1 MGIKH
6 KSKYQVGDRIN
17 DSFELIENFSRKTIV
32 KGKNEWLWKCKCDC
46 GNEFNSREH
55 KLNLRKGCQSCT
67 NSINQTELALN
78 KANGVEH
85 IGLKNRLFKE
95 YKSGANKRDLCF
107 ELSFNQFIEL
117 MNGNCEYCGEIPS
130 ISEYQKQYMQ
140 KKIQPWAHN
149 GIDRIDSSIGY
160 TLENCVSCCSKCNYA
175 KHEMSLNEFKDWI
188 VKVNDYLI
196 LKGSS
201 TITKGSTLE
210 ANASGNGE
218 TPNS

>member
-17 DSFELIENFSRKTIV
+17 ESFELIENFSRKTTV

-107 ELSFNQFIEL
+107 ELSL
-117 MNGNCEYCGEIPS
+117 
-130 ISEYQKQYMQ
+130 
-140 KKIQPWAHN
+140 
-149 GIDRIDSSIGY
+149 DRKS
-160 TLENCVSCCSKCNYA
+160 V
-175 KHEMSLNEFKDWI
+175 
-188 VKVNDYLI
+188 V
-196 LKGSS
+196 
-201 TITKGSTLE
+201 
-210 ANASGNGE
+210 
-218 TPNS
+218 